1 MSGYLRNSVMAGIV
15 LLSGLAA
22 SQSTL
27 LPTVDLGY
35 EIHRASFLNVRL
47 GCYSSFS

>member
-1 MSGYLRNSVMAGIV
+1 MAGV
-15 LLSGLAA
+15 ALFLQLAA

-35 EIHRASFLNVRL
+35 EVHRASLFNACLHRREFLVDAIR
-47 GCYSSFS
+47 